1 MLARL
6 FCQLSLGL
14 AIPTQA
20 ATPPETTAAP
30 PAQASGPEPAGAAPA
45 DPQAQ
50 AEQQERAESKELQ
63 PAPRAWQPTPAKA
76 QEEFVLSA
84 VLPCGMRVII
94 GQDPSL
100 PVAAVVLGVPSGER
114 DDPGRNP
121 GLVHALAYALQMG
134 NRELSPGAALDEVYD
149 SGGFAEMAVGAGQSR
164 FESLIP
170 QWSLTGVLRVEADR
184 FSTPTLS
191 KPLWLKSL
199 QFAAQDRRPPHAP
212 HLPQRAL
219 AYDDPAFLRDGR
231 VVLPPLAEIPL
242 TALSR
247 YLGQHFRYDRSTLAV
262 VSAQKPAEIFKT
274 LSAIFAKVKATPR
287 SAPATRKVAA
297 LAPPPAQSTDDK
309 GWWIRPL
316 PADPAAR
323 ELSQILCEALNRPH
337 AAPGGPALPALGCIF
352 HDDPS
357 HPFLQI
363 PRPADTP
370 DLATRMAAL
379 SSGKEDKAL
388 GELVLRVQRRRRAML
403 SSALASARHLVN
415 LPEWPLTRHASRYS
429 LASTLGVAELPQ
441 KDPGQRGAAVR
452 ERLHALALLSPSS
465 YRALRPRP
473 KAKAK
478 AKKN

>member
-1 MLARL
+1 MLASL
-6 FCQLSLGL
+6 FCQLSLSL
-14 AIPTQA
+14 ATPTQA
-20 ATPPETTAAP
+20 ETPRETTAA
-30 PAQASGPEPAGAAPA
+30 AQPGAPVPSGPAVAESEAPGLSEGKSDPKEPQATVRTWQPLPAGA
-45 DPQAQ
+45 
-50 AEQQERAESKELQ
+50 QEAS
-63 PAPRAWQPTPAKA
+63 
-76 QEEFVLSA
+76 VLSA
-84 VLPCGMRVII
+84 VLPCGLRVII
-94 GQDPSL
+94 GQDRSL
-100 PVAAVVLGVPSGER
+100 PVAAVVLGVPSGEG

-170 QWSLTGVLRVEADR
+170 QWSLKGVLRVEADR

-247 YLGQHFRYDRSTLAV
+247 YLAQHFRYDRSTLAV
-262 VSAQKPAEIFKT
+262 VSSDKPYHTLKN
-274 LSAIFAKVKATPR
+274 LSAIFAKVKKTPR
-287 SAPATRKVAA
+287 SAPAPRKVAA
-297 LAPPPAQSTDDK
+297 VAPAPAQSTDDK
-309 GWWIRPL
+309 GWWVRPL

-323 ELSQILCEALNRPH
+323 ELAQVLCETLNRPH
-337 AAPGGPALPALGCIF
+337 KEPGGPTLQPLGCIF

-363 PRPADTP
+363 PRPVDGP
-370 DLATRMAAL
+370 DLKTRMSAL

-388 GELVLRVQRRRRAML
+388 AELAKRVQKRRRAAL
-403 SSALASARHLVN
+403 SSALAKARHLVN
-415 LPEWPLTRHASRYS
+415 LPEWPLSEQGTRYALHSA
-429 LASTLGVAELPQ
+429 LGAVYIKQAGLGEQ
-441 KDPGQRGAAVR
+441 GAAIR
-452 ERLHALALLSPSS
+452 ALFDELSLLSPSS
-465 YRALRPRP
+465 YRLLRPKP
-473 KAKAK
+473 KPK